1 MSSDSVSTS
10 VFVGAAGGGSGHNG
24 GSGSN
29 GTGSS
34 GGGGGGGGGTK
45 NLTRSTSFAIR
56 KNKLNTVKEK
66 TPSCILGRR
75 ADICVW

>member
-1 MSSDSVSTS
+1 MPRQ
-10 VFVGAAGGGSGHNG
+10 AAGEEEDDPDPEMPSPEMPELQL
-24 GSGSN
+24 SRC
-29 GTGSS
+29 SS
-34 GGGGGGGGGTK
+34 GGGGGGGTK

>member
-10 VFVGAAGGGSGHNG
+10 VFVGAAAGGSGHNG

-34 GGGGGGGGGTK
+34 GGGGGGGTK

>member
-34 GGGGGGGGGTK
+34 GGGGGGGGTK

>member
-34 GGGGGGGGGTK
+34 GGGGGGTK
-45 NLTRSTSFAIR
+45 NLTRGTSFAIR

>member
-34 GGGGGGGGGTK
+34 GGGGGGGTK